1 MARIQI
7 DFPTQV
13 QFSTQMTV
21 RITDLNYGN
30 HLGNDSVLSLIHEAR
45 VRFLQYMGYSE
56 LDLAGVGIIM
66 SDAAIQ
72 FKKEAFYGDV
82 LTIEVAT
89 GDFSR
94 VAFDIYYRLKIVDQE
109 IAVAKTGIVCFDYAT
124 RKVVAVPEAFLQK
137 VHTTL

>member
-45 VRFLQYMGYSE
+45 VRFLQYLGYSE

>member
-7 DFPTQV
+7 DFPTRV
-13 QFSTQMTV
+13 QFSTQITV

-45 VRFLQYMGYSE
+45 VRFLQYLGYSE

>member
-13 QFSTQMTV
+13 QFSTQITV

-45 VRFLQYMGYSE
+45 VRFLQYLGYSE

>member
-7 DFPTQV
+7 DFPTRV

>member
-13 QFSTQMTV
+13 QFSTQITV